1 MCEMMNMEM
10 LLTVEQ
16 AAERLQLTAY
26 TVRKHLAAG
35 KLRGVKRGRVW
46 RVPESALL
54 EQAPGATTQKAA

>member
-1 MCEMMNMEM
+1 MEM

-16 AAERLQLTAY
+16 TAERLQLRPA
-26 TVRKHLAAG
+26 TVREHLKAG

-54 EQAPGATTQKAA
+54 ETVAPTNTKPA